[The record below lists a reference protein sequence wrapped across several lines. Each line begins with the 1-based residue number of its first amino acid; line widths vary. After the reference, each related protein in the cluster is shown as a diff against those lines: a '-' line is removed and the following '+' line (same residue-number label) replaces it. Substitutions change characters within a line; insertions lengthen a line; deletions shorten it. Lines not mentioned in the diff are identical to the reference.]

1 MTREKSFE
9 VDKGVFER
17 AKARCGVKT
26 PSSWY
31 YVTGEDMK
39 QLFSEA
45 ELIGYG
51 VYGCVVS
58 KEGDKYMVHYSLGSS
73 CD

>member
-1 MTREKSFE
+1 MIKGTPFE
-9 VDKGVFER
+9 VSKEVFER
-17 AKARCGVKT
+17 AKAKSGVEKQ
-26 PSSWY
+26 SY

-51 VYGCVVS
+51 VYGCVVR
-58 KEGDKYMVHYSLGSS
+58 KEDDKYMVHYSLGSS

>member
-1 MTREKSFE
+1 MTRGNSFE

-17 AKARCGVKT
+17 AKARSGVTK
-26 PSSWY
+26 PSY
-31 YVTGEDMK
+31 YVTDEDMK
-39 QLFSEA
+39 KLFSEA

-51 VYGCVVS
+51 VYGCVVR